1 MSFLGLMES
10 PVDALWDLCHK
21 ILTMPAG
28 SWFVD
33 EFVMTNPE
41 EHTKWAEDLQNLRYY
56 MASQPDRPLLWISMA
71 GVMWGGPEHLKR
83 SYLTPLMSG
92 FHVPDMKIPLR
103 NTMSVMRLAKMDR
116 EDTNRITNVT
126 TMKTSSSYSLPSSLM
141 TGLECIEIKVK
152 RESAIEATPEVDRA
166 VEAACKLLLERNE
179 GKGFPVFLDDLNV
192 EPSSV
197 VTAIKRVVG
206 KVLIYEGLGTRRQKK
221 HSTEAEVEVWL
232 KRWKSGQEKRVLVT
246 DRYRSRGWETSSSLV
261 IAFRDWENLVMR
273 TTSFCVLIKK
283 EEVY

>member
-1 MSFLGLMES
+1 
-10 PVDALWDLCHK
+10 
-21 ILTMPAG
+21 
-28 SWFVD
+28 
-33 EFVMTNPE
+33 
-41 EHTKWAEDLQNLRYY
+41 
-56 MASQPDRPLLWISMA
+56 
-71 GVMWGGPEHLKR
+71 
-83 SYLTPLMSG
+83 
-92 FHVPDMKIPLR
+92 
-103 NTMSVMRLAKMDR
+103 
-116 EDTNRITNVT
+116 
-126 TMKTSSSYSLPSSLM
+126 MKTSSSYSLPSSLM
-141 TGLECIEIKVK
+141 KGLECIEIKVK

-179 GKGFPVFLDDLNV
+179 GKGFPIFLDGLNV

-206 KVLIYEGLGTRRQKK
+206 KVLIYEGQGTRRHKK

-246 DRYRSRGWETSSSLV
+246 DRYHSRGWETSSSLV

-283 EEVY
+283 RGSLIK